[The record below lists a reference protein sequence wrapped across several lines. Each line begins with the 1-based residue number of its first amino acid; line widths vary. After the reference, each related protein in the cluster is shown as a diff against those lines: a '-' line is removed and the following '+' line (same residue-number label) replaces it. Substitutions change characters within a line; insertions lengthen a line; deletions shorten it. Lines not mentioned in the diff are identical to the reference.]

1 MKIYIYK
8 GGQSLVAK
16 SGVGSAIHHQEKMLQ
31 AAGATVTDIWKE
43 ADIVQINTVLPD
55 SPLVARRARQ
65 QGKKVI
71 YYGHSTMED
80 FKNSFIGSNLAAPL
94 FKKWICHCYGLGD
107 RIITPTEYS
116 RRLLMNYGLH
126 REIYALTNGVDTDF
140 FHKTEQARGRFR
152 IFFHIPV
159 DKKVVISAGHL
170 IHRKG
175 IQDFLEMAKRMPDV
189 IFLWF
194 GGGNNALIP
203 AEIKKAVA
211 EKPENVIFAGFQ
223 PPKILR
229 DAYCGADAFA
239 FFSYEETEGIVV
251 LEALSCEIPVIVRD
265 IPVYEG
271 WLTDGVQVRK
281 ATDLDSYEQAIR
293 DILFRESREE
303 VQGRTR
309 AGRSLAEKHSM
320 KMTGEKLYQIEQTLC
335 QGEL

>member
-8 GGQSLVAK
+8 GGLSLVAK
-16 SGVGSAIHHQEKMLQ
+16 SGVGSAIRHQEKMLR
-31 AAGATVTDIWKE
+31 AAKVTVTDVWKE

-55 SPLVARRARQ
+55 SPLMARRARR
-65 QGKKVI
+65 QGKKVV

-94 FKKWICHCYGLGD
+94 FKKWIRHCYRQGD
-107 RIITPTEYS
+107 VVITPTEYS
-116 RRLLMNYGLH
+116 RKLLMKYDLH
-126 REIYALTNGVDTDF
+126 REIYALTNGVDTEF
-140 FHKTEQARGRFR
+140 FHKTEQAGGRFR
-152 IFFHIPV
+152 IFFHLPV

-175 IQDFLEMAKRMPDV
+175 IEDFLEMAKRMPDI

-223 PPKILR
+223 SSGILR

-271 WLTDGVQVRK
+271 WLTDGEQVRK
-281 ATDLDSYEQAIR
+281 AD
-293 DILFRESREE
+293 ES
-303 VQGRTR
+303 GFLR
-309 AGRSLAEKHSM
+309 AGSPRHLV
-320 KMTGEKLYQIEQTLC
+320 
-335 QGEL
+335 